1 MGDPRKIRSKY
12 SGPGHPWRKA
22 RIEEEKKLL
31 QEYGL
36 KTKREIWKA
45 LSKLKSISSQA
56 KKLIATRGMQGE
68 KEKKQLL
75 MKLQKLGLIKSG
87 AQLDTVLSLTLKDLL
102 ERRLQTRLVRKNLAK
117 SMKQAR
123 QFITHEHVLINS
135 KKISAPSY
143 LVLLDEDAT
152 ISFAQ
157 SSSLANQEHPERQ
170 ITINKPIKKT
180 KVSGAQFH
188 KRKGD
193 KK

>member
-87 AQLDTVLSLTLKDLL
+87 AQLDTVLSITLKDLL
-102 ERRLQTRLVRKNLAK
+102 ERRLQTRLVRRNLAK

-170 ITINKPIKKT
+170 ITINKPIKKI
-180 KVSGAQFH
+180 KDSGAQFH
-188 KRKGD
+188 KRRED